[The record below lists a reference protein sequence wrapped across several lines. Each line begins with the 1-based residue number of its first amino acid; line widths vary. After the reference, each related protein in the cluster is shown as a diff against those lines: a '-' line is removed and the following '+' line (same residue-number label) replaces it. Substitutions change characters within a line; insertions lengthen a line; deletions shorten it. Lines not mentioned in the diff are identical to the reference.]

1 MAVFGGEDSPRHA
14 FDPCLYVYDP
24 RGGGQWAAS
33 PPAPSPAPLLGHA
46 AASVGSTV
54 YIFGG
59 RTGGTNCADDDE
71 TTTPCETE
79 TASLFAIDT
88 TADKG
93 WQALEIPGGPSPRS
107 FHAMASLGSTLY
119 VFGGCGEQ
127 GRLNDLWALETS
139 GGLAW
144 ECLSLGGDVEGLHPS
159 PRGGAALLAL
169 PGGNGSFDPSAKA
182 GQLVLLFGFD
192 GEQRGDVWTFE
203 LDGSEGGWE
212 DRTDDQQGDIPAPR
226 SVFGAARV
234 GPRKIFVF
242 GMLLHWGFQRF
253 LR

>member
-1 MAVFGGEDSPRHA
+1 M
-14 FDPCLYVYDP
+14 
-24 RGGGQWAAS
+24 
-33 PPAPSPAPLLGHA
+33 
-46 AASVGSTV
+46 GSTV

-79 TASLFAIDT
+79 TAALFAIDT
-88 TADKG
+88 ASDQG
-93 WQALEIPGGPSPRS
+93 WQAIEIAGGPSPRS
-107 FHAMASLGSTLY
+107 FHSMASLGSTLY

-169 PGGNGSFDPSAKA
+169 PGGSGSFDPSARA

-242 GMLLHWGFQRF
+242 GMLLHWGFQKF